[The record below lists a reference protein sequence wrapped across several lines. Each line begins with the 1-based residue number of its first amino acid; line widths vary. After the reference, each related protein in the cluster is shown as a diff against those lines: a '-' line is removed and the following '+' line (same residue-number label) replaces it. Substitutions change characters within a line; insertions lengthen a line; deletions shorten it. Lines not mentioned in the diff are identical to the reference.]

1 MDNLLPIESVYERD
15 IDLLL
20 LEELNANQKFLKWI
34 TNTLGLPEFTDTNM
48 ALRSISDF
56 GLGETDLLIKY
67 NSKNKKVIILIEN
80 KLDADFQP
88 EQAFRYKKRAEKY
101 VAENIC
107 DKCHCILISPLE
119 YCANQVEFDRYISY
133 ESIKDYFTSQDDKRS
148 NFKASIF
155 EIAIEKLRRGYK
167 PTNSETVQKFWHS
180 YWTFKNEYFKDLDM
194 KEPKVVPHKSDWPML
209 YDKRLSNVIFYHKLS
224 QGNADAT
231 FTKISENEK
240 ELLLK
245 NIPKW
250 AKYVEHSKTFSIRKP
265 SKKIDRTLPFK
276 GQIDEVRN
284 GLNDLKQ
291 LRDWIIKVLGD

>member
-20 LEELNANQKFLKWI
+20 LEELNANQEFLKWI
-34 TNTLGLPEFTDTNM
+34 INTLGLPKFSDTNI
-48 ALRSISDF
+48 AFRSVSDF
-56 GLGETDLLIKY
+56 GLGETDLLVSYK
-67 NSKNKKVIILIEN
+67 SKNKKIFILLEN

-88 EQAFRYKKRAEKY
+88 EQSFRYKKRAEKY
-101 VAENIC
+101 VYENIC
-107 DKCHCILISPLE
+107 NESHCILISPLE
-119 YCANQVEFDRYISY
+119 YCTNQVEFESHISY
-133 ESIKDYFTSQDDKRS
+133 ESIRDYFTSKKDKRS

-167 PTNSETVQKFWHS
+167 PKNSETVQKFWHS

-231 FTKISENEK
+231 FTKISENKK

-250 AKYVEHSKTFSIRKP
+250 AKYIEHSKTFSIRKP

-276 GQIDEVRN
+276 GQIDEVRI
-284 GLNDLKQ
+284 GLNDIKQ
-291 LRDWIIKVLGD
+291 LRDWIIKKLVD